1 MKTQYINNFKMNDD
15 TYAERRKVINILY
28 EAKRMGIKLPR
39 INVRIGSPAAGHEN
53 TLGVGGALN
62 IWITKKAID
71 RGYNYLLHV
80 VLHEL
85 CHAVFNTDHNEKCK
99 LMAST
104 IGTPCEVQEAWGIFK
119 KYAFDNLADTTKK
132 ITVAERNRLKKAFL
146 SYLK

>member
-1 MKTQYINNFKMNDD
+1 MRTQYINNFKMNDD

-28 EAKRMGIKLPR
+28 EAKRMNIKLPR
-39 INVRIGSPAAGHEN
+39 INVRIGSAAEGHEN

-85 CHAVFNTDHNEKCK
+85 CHAVFNMDHNEKCK

-104 IGTPCEVQEAWGIFK
+104 INTPCGVQEAWGIFK
-119 KYAFDNLADTTKK
+119 KYAFDNFANSHKVLGVDFRKSLD
-132 ITVAERNRLKKAFL
+132 IT
-146 SYLK
+146 